1 MELNKRFSIHS
12 SIGFQNGA
20 QKMSPSKILVFS
32 SHGPGFNGLMEFK
45 RVENKP
51 CAKRISEFGPCMQKL

>member
-1 MELNKRFSIHS
+1 
-12 SIGFQNGA
+12 
-20 QKMSPSKILVFS
+20 MSPSKILVFS